1 MLFRKTVYILLIVSL
16 QLSCASEKPAEL
28 VGRWNGCLQ
37 LSNEVELPLVF
48 EVTIEGNDST
58 FILSN
63 GNERLTYS
71 LQKGRG
77 DNLKVR
83 LEPYDSELSFTFLDS
98 KIQGVWNNLVKGSD
112 YNISFEASPSIEKKP
127 ANEQGSTSKFE
138 VQFGLG
144 SDAYPGILLL
154 KQENKSLSGTIK
166 TETGDYRYLWGK
178 QEGDSI
184 WLACFD
190 GAHAFLLT
198 ALQKDDS
205 LKNGFFYSGNHYK
218 DTWQAKLNEGF
229 ELTNPTELTK
239 AISDSSFRFSLM
251 DQNGKII
258 NQLDEQF
265 SDKVTCIQ
273 IMGTWCPN
281 CKDETEFLKEI
292 RAKYPEPKLQI
303 VAAAFEY
310 EKDTTKALARIKQ
323 YSNSMNMNYPIYYG
337 GSTNKKKVTDVFPDL
352 DRVIS
357 YPTLIIL
364 DKAGKVKQVHTGFNG
379 PATDEY
385 LEFKK
390 STMDLIDSLIII

>member
-1 MLFRKTVYILLIVSL
+1 MALKKLIYLILIFSVT
-16 QLSCASEKPAEL
+16 LSCASKKTVEISQKWKGALLLSSGVRLPITFEL
-28 VGRWNGCLQ
+28 NFKA
-37 LSNEVELPLVF
+37 S
-48 EVTIEGNDST
+48 DST
-58 FILSN
+58 FILIN
-63 GNERLTYS
+63 GSERLTYKI
-71 LQKGRG
+71 QNGNNN
-77 DNLKVR
+77 DYKVK
-83 LEPYDSELSFTFLDS
+83 LEPYNSELNFTVS
-98 KIQGVWNNLVKGSD
+98 ASNIQGTWTNYTKSTD
-112 YNISFEASPSIEKKP
+112 YKISFEASSSVEEKSINEKG
-127 ANEQGSTSKFE
+127 ESLKFQI
-138 VQFGLG
+138 QFGTG
-144 SDAYPGILLL
+144 KDAYPAILLL
-154 KQENKSLSGTIK
+154 KQEKKNLSGTIK

-190 GAHAFLLT
+190 GAHAFLFT

-205 LKNGFFYSGNHYK
+205 LKNGLFYSGNHYK
-218 DTWQAKLNEGF
+218 DTWQAQLSENF
-229 ELTNPTELTK
+229 ELTDPKELTK

-251 DQNGKII
+251 DQNGALIDQTNPI
-258 NQLDEQF
+258 FNNT
-265 SDKVTCIQ
+265 VTCIQ

-292 RAKYPEPKLQI
+292 RAKYPEIELQI

-310 EKDTTKALARIKQ
+310 EKDTAKALARIKH

-337 GSTNKKKVTDVFPDL
+337 GSTNKKKVTEVFPDL

-357 YPTLIIL
+357 YPTLVIL

-390 STMDLIDSLIII
+390 NTTYLIDSLIII

>member
-1 MLFRKTVYILLIVSL
+1 MVFRKTVYILLIVSL
-16 QLSCASEKPAEL
+16 HLSCASEKPAEL
-28 VGRWNGCLQ
+28 VGRWNGYLQ
-37 LSNEVELPLVF
+37 LSNVVELPLVF
-48 EVTIEGNDST
+48 EVTIQGNDST
-58 FILSN
+58 FILIN
-63 GNERLTYS
+63 GNERLTYN

-83 LEPYDSELSFTFLDS
+83 LEPYDSELRFTFLDS
-98 KIQGVWNNLVKGSD
+98 KIQGVWNNLVKGSN
-112 YNISFEASPSIEKKP
+112 YSISFKASPSIEKKRT
-127 ANEQGSTSKFE
+127 NEQGTTSKFE

-144 SDAYPGILLL
+144 SDAYLAILLL

-184 WLACFD
+184 WLGCFD
-190 GAHAFLLT
+190 GAHAFLFT

-205 LKNGFFYSGNHYK
+205 LKNGLFYSGNHYK
-218 DTWQAKLNEGF
+218 DTWQAQLSENF
-229 ELTNPTELTK
+229 ELTDPKELTK

-251 DQNGKII
+251 DQNGALIDQTNPI
-258 NQLDEQF
+258 FNNT
-265 SDKVTCIQ
+265 VTCIQ

-292 RAKYPEPKLQI
+292 RAKYPEIELQI

-310 EKDTTKALARIKQ
+310 EKDTAKALARIKH

-337 GSTNKKKVTDVFPDL
+337 GSTNKKKVTEVFPDL

-357 YPTLIIL
+357 YPTLVIL

-390 STMDLIDSLIII
+390 NTTYLIDSLIII